1 VVDARQG
8 ADFSQIESVPGVE
21 QVVPITKAYK
31 MVSREFHPQ
40 NTIVNVNGVAV
51 GGDRFVVMAG
61 PCAVE
66 NRDQVMT
73 AARAV
78 RDGGA
83 SILRGGAFKP
93 RTSPYSFQG
102 LGEEGLR
109 ILLAAKRETGLPV
122 VTEVISPDL
131 VPLVSEY
138 ADMLQI
144 GARNMQNYALL
155 EACGKIRKPVLL
167 KRGMMST
174 VEELLMAAEYILSN
188 GNQQVILCER
198 GIRTFE
204 NATRNTLDI
213 SAVPVIKRN
222 SHLPIIVDPS
232 HAAGHTDFVIPLAL
246 AAVAA
251 GADGIIVEVHP
262 CPETAWCDGVQ
273 SLSLDKFEEMME
285 KIRVLADAM
294 GRSLPAVT
302 RAGS

>member
-1 VVDARQG
+1 
-8 ADFSQIESVPGVE
+8 
-21 QVVPITKAYK
+21 
-31 MVSREFHPQ
+31 
-40 NTIVNVNGVAV
+40 
-51 GGDRFVVMAG
+51 
-61 PCAVE
+61 
-66 NRDQVMT
+66 
-73 AARAV
+73 
-78 RDGGA
+78 
-83 SILRGGAFKP
+83 
-93 RTSPYSFQG
+93 
-102 LGEEGLR
+102 
-109 ILLAAKRETGLPV
+109 
-122 VTEVISPDL
+122 
-131 VPLVSEY
+131 
-138 ADMLQI
+138 
-144 GARNMQNYALL
+144 MQNYALL

-204 NATRNTLDI
+204 NSTRNTLDI

-232 HAAGHTDFVIPLAL
+232 HAAGHTEFVIPLAL

-262 CPETAWCDGVQ
+262 RPETAWCDGVQ
-273 SLSLDKFEEMME
+273 SLSLDKFEEMMD
-285 KIRVLADAM
+285 KIRLLADAM